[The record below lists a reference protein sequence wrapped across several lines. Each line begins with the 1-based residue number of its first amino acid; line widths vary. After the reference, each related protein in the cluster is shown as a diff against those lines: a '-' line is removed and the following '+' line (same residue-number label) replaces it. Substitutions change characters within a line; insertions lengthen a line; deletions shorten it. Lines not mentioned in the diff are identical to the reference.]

1 MSQHKKIIA
10 AGIFT
15 VNIMLLD
22 ACSSGTQI
30 EPNAIQDNA
39 VSKQNIEIN
48 KTYFQAYRDFLLSA
62 DIDSCHDFPI
72 YGYYLLDFNFDRIPE
87 LGVYHHSG
95 GSMGGYFTFYC
106 FNGED
111 IVPAVLDKDGEPVQ
125 ISDYTKILANYDDRK
140 IYLLKEMYLLTGNM
154 NGTYGYLREITSNDN
169 VLYCSDLLRLDVDYE
184 QAMEIELANGI
195 IQYDSEDDFLS
206 DSSIAKCLLTESYEN
221 GNWVKISP
229 QEYRIIKRRLIPE
242 ENSYVN
248 LLDTDVYMLLREC
261 DIQITEEEINS
272 LFSKWKGMK

>member
-87 LGVYHHSG
+87 L
-95 GSMGGYFTFYC
+95 
-106 FNGED
+106 
-111 IVPAVLDKDGEPVQ
+111 
-125 ISDYTKILANYDDRK
+125 DRK
-140 IYLLKEMYLLTGNM
+140 
-154 NGTYGYLREITSNDN
+154 S
-169 VLYCSDLLRLDVDYE
+169 VV
-184 QAMEIELANGI
+184 
-195 IQYDSEDDFLS
+195 
-206 DSSIAKCLLTESYEN
+206 
-221 GNWVKISP
+221 
-229 QEYRIIKRRLIPE
+229 
-242 ENSYVN
+242 
-248 LLDTDVYMLLREC
+248 
-261 DIQITEEEINS
+261 
-272 LFSKWKGMK
+272 